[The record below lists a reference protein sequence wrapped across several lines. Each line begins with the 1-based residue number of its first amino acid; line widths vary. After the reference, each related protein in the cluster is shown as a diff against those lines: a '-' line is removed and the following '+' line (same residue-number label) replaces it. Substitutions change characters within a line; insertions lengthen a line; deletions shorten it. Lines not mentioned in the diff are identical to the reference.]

1 MFDLLA
7 PSFLFHLILACIVAK
22 RTETC
27 KMLMKQKKSFDSLIL
42 MWIAKSFL
50 FFSFCSLN
58 SSDRTKD
65 RDRVKGN
72 YTFITSKLSNKLINF
87 RALKRVFN
95 LREKKK
101 RNIQMKT
108 EWTAKAT
115 ATHDTIIANGG
126 FCSNILD

>member
-42 MWIAKSFL
+42 MWIAKSFF

-58 SSDRTKD
+58 SPDRTKD

-95 LREKKK
+95 LIEKK

-108 EWTAKAT
+108 E
-115 ATHDTIIANGG
+115 
-126 FCSNILD
+126 

>member
-7 PSFLFHLILACIVAK
+7 PSFLLHLILACIVAK

-42 MWIAKSFL
+42 MWIAKSFF

-58 SSDRTKD
+58 SADRTKD

-95 LREKKK
+95 LRKKK
-101 RNIQMKT
+101 KEISRSKLNELQRQQPHMVRST
-108 EWTAKAT
+108 PMEDFVQT
-115 ATHDTIIANGG
+115 
-126 FCSNILD
+126 F